1 MIEFLPA
8 PEAVLAFKT
17 TGTLNGDDYDLI
29 LARLNGQLETQ
40 PRIGIVAEMVDF
52 HGVTPE
58 AFWKDLK
65 FGVERIGQWNRFPH
79 CALVTDAHWLKA
91 LAGFWD
97 PILPGI
103 EMKTFLPGE
112 TAQAIAWA
120 ADV

>member
-1 MIEFLPA
+1 
-8 PEAVLAFKT
+8 
-17 TGTLNGDDYDLI
+17 
-29 LARLNGQLETQ
+29 
-40 PRIGIVAEMVDF
+40 
-52 HGVTPE
+52 GVTPE

-103 EMKTFLPGE
+103 EMKTFPPGE